1 MMSFN
6 PYLLLLV
13 PMLLGLYTQT
23 WVRKT
28 YQKYEAS
35 PNGLGLT
42 GLEAAKQLLARYG
55 LTQVAIERTPGQL
68 TDHYDP
74 QSKKL
79 RLSEGVA
86 HGRSVTALGIV
97 AHEVG
102 HARQDAEHYRFM
114 QWRTAMGNRLG
125 QATLWSSFIFVG
137 GMVFGIPILMALGGL
152 LLAGMVLFALV
163 TLPVERN
170 ASDRALASLQQM
182 GLAAGQELKGAR
194 RVLRAAA
201 FTYLAAL
208 SQRLGTFLFFVV
220 LVVLARGTLP
230 A

>member
-1 MMSFN
+1 MSFN
-6 PYLLLLV
+6 PYLLLLA
-13 PMLLGLYTQT
+13 PMLLGLYAQM

-28 YQKYEAS
+28 YEKYEAS
-35 PNGLGLT
+35 PNALGLS
-42 GLEAAKQLLARYG
+42 GLEAARELLARYG
-55 LTQVAIERTPGQL
+55 LSQVAIERTPGHL

-86 HGRSVTALGIV
+86 QGRSVTALGVV

-102 HARQDAEHYRFM
+102 HARQDAEQYRFM
-114 QWRTAMGNRLG
+114 RLRTAMGQRLG
-125 QATLWSSFIFVG
+125 RATLWSSFVFVG
-137 GMVFGIPILMALGGL
+137 GMVFGVPVLMGLGGL

-170 ASDRALASLQQM
+170 ASDRALASLQGL
-182 GLAAGQELKGAR
+182 GLAVGEELTGAR

-208 SQRLGTFLFFVV
+208 SQRLGTFLFFVI
-220 LVVLARGTLP
+220 LVVLARGAP
-230 A
+230 AV